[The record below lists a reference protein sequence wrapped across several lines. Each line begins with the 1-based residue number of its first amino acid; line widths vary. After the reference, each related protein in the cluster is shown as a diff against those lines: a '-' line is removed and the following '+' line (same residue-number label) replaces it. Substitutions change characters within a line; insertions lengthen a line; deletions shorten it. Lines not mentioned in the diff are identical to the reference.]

1 MKYILIEKKDRI
13 ATLTIN
19 RPDALNALNSELLAE
34 FSEAW
39 TELQTDDDV
48 LVVIVTGA
56 GRAFVAGADI
66 SEMAEMDM
74 IEGRAFG
81 NIGQPVPAPVLW

>member
-34 FSEAW
+34 LSDAW
-39 TELQTDDDV
+39 TQLQSDDEV
-48 LVVIVTGA
+48 LVIIEI
-56 GRAFVAGADI
+56 GRAHV
-66 SEMAEMDM
+66 
-74 IEGRAFG
+74 
-81 NIGQPVPAPVLW
+81 